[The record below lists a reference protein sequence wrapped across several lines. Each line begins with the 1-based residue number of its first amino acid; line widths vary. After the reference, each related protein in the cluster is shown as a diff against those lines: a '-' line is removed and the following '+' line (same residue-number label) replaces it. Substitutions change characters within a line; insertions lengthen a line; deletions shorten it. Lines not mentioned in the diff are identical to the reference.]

1 VQVRKRAVPVFVALG
16 ALKTTCRYLVRLTE
30 IAMPVFIDL
39 QPNGLALEFGVPVG
53 FVFPDPELDAGGRLK
68 ILM

>member
-1 VQVRKRAVPVFVALG
+1 
-16 ALKTTCRYLVRLTE
+16 
-30 IAMPVFIDL
+30 MPVFIDL